1 MKYFTI
7 HELHRTQHPNF
18 KNSILNIP
26 NREEVANL
34 RVLVEH
40 VLDPVRTEW
49 GSPILVSSGYR
60 CPLLNREVGGV
71 EGSYH
76 IRGMA
81 ADIYAQNGRTDCLF
95 RLIERMYYNGR
106 LLLTECY
113 YDEKRGYI
121 HIAYDKDDCSKC
133 PFIYKTEQ

>member
-1 MKYFTI
+1 VPI
-7 HELHRTQHPNF
+7 F

-49 GSPILVSSGYR
+49 GSPIIVSSGYR

-81 ADIYAQNGRTDCLF
+81 ADIYDPKGLTEGLF
-95 RLIERMYYNGR
+95 WRLRELYCDHKVPI
-106 LLLTECY
+106 TECY
-113 YDEKRGYI
+113 YDHKHGYV
-121 HIAYDKDDCSKC
+121 HVAYNPAEDHAW
-133 PFIYKTEQ
+133 PFWEQ